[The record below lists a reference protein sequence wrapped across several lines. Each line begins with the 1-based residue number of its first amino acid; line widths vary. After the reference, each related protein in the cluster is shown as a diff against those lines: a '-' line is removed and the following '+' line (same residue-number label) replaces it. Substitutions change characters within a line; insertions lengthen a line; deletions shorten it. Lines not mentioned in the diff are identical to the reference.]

1 MNDFNL
7 TDPTFSQ
14 LIETA
19 LGNLLLLENSKTLK
33 SIIKYIFTTRQ
44 FGETLFQRSH
54 LDSRFIAL
62 SCFISMYVYI
72 YIYIYIYVCVF
83 NISVLTRHI
92 HINQRVSKFYIY
104 IYICMY
110 VYIYIYIYIYIYLN
124 LKPQKFEICVD

>member
-7 TDPTFSQ
+7 IDPTFSQ

-19 LGNLLLLENSKTLK
+19 LGNLLPSENSKTLK

-72 YIYIYIYVCVF
+72 YIYIYVCF
-83 NISVLTRHI
+83 
-92 HINQRVSKFYIY
+92 
-104 IYICMY
+104 
-110 VYIYIYIYIYIYLN
+110 
-124 LKPQKFEICVD
+124 

>member
-7 TDPTFSQ
+7 IDPTFSQ

-19 LGNLLLLENSKTLK
+19 LGNLLLSENSKTLK

-54 LDSRFIAL
+54 LDARFIAL

-72 YIYIYIYVCVF
+72 YMCVF
-83 NISVLTRHI
+83 LIFL
-92 HINQRVSKFYIY
+92 F
-104 IYICMY
+104 
-110 VYIYIYIYIYIYLN
+110 
-124 LKPQKFEICVD
+124 